1 VKKAPIGFVGRP
13 NIGSSASTRD
23 REMSVHTVLWRPQAC
38 SWFSMAFC
46 RWYPTY
52 AWLIATA
59 SDNGTEG
66 CR

>member
-1 VKKAPIGFVGRP
+1 M
-13 NIGSSASTRD
+13 T
-23 REMSVHTVLWRPQAC
+23 VHTVFWMPCAF

-59 SDNGTEG
+59 SDNGTKD
-66 CR
+66 CW